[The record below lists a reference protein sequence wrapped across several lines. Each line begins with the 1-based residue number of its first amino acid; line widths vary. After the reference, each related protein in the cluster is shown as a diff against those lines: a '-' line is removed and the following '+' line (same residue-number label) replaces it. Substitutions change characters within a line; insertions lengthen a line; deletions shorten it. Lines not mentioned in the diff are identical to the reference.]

1 MGRRDQDSLSVSSPE
16 VRQDDMNGINGQYVT
31 ERSQVLLTLG
41 ASRRLGLTD
50 EVSDQVKV
58 AFSIRE
64 AFLFRVPERQPLH
77 DQFGRVF
84 AHRGKKPF
92 PGGQKGSHRGRRW
105 QGEAD
110 LGRGLGGIQIDL
122 HSPA

>member
-77 DQFGRVF
+77 D
-84 AHRGKKPF
+84 
-92 PGGQKGSHRGRRW
+92 
-105 QGEAD
+105 
-110 LGRGLGGIQIDL
+110 
-122 HSPA
+122 